1 MDNGVSFGFLK
12 QGASCGADIHV
23 QTAARQ
29 PACKEM
35 KKVPRKNS
43 NFP

>member
-12 QGASCGADIHV
+12 QGASCRGDIHV

-35 KKVPRKNS
+35 EKMHRKN
-43 NFP
+43 